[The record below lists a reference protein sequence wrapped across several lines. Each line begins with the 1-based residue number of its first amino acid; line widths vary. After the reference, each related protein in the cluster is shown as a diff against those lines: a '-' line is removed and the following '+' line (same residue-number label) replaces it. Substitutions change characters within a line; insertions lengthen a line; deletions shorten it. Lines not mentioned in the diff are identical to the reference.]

1 MPLTS
6 GTRIGSYELAG
17 AIGAGGMGEV
27 YRARDTKLGR
37 DVALKVLPA
46 LVASDPERL
55 ARFRR
60 EAQMLAALNDPH
72 IAQIYGFEDSGN
84 THALV
89 MELVD
94 GPTLAER
101 IAAGPVPI
109 PDALSIARQI
119 ATALDAA
126 HERGIVH
133 RDLKPANVKVR
144 DDGTVKVLDFGLAKA
159 LGPEGP
165 NATADVAN
173 SPTMTAHATEMGM
186 ILGTAA
192 YMAPE
197 QAKGRPVDKRADIW
211 AFGVVLFEMLTG
223 RRLFEGEDASE
234 ILAAVLRQ
242 EIDWSRLPDRT
253 PPAIRH
259 LLRRCLERDRKARL
273 RDIGDA
279 LSDLDAPAD
288 PTASPVTHSRLSRA
302 LPWIIATLAVL
313 AVAGVLAWARSRP
326 SAPPAGVIRANVL
339 IQGYAGFV
347 AVSHDGRQIAYSSL
361 GANGAS
367 LVRRRMDEL
376 ASQPIAGSE
385 TGITPLFSPDSQWIA
400 YTTLT
405 QPQRIKKIPVAGGTP
420 ITICDGSLFAGG
432 TWTDDDHLIFGGN
445 RGLMRVPAS
454 GGAPESLTTV
464 DKDKGEIFHLW
475 PQVLP
480 GERQL
485 LFTVVTGGGAEFAVL
500 DLANH
505 QYRTIAKGGIG
516 GRYVGNGYL
525 TYVRDSTLYAVPFDA
540 RRLAVAGDEIPV
552 VQGVTMP
559 ERSAIADYGVSDTG
573 LLVYVAAEAG
583 QNGTTLAWVDRHGD
597 ARVMPGASHQSWGR
611 GRLSPDGHRV
621 ANTLIRDGR
630 TDVWVMDTE
639 RGALTRLTFDGD
651 NQDPIWTP
659 DGRTI
664 VYWSRRTAPDK
675 SGIYRVAA
683 DGSGSAA
690 LVFATETPS
699 TPTSLSPSADR
710 LLLQQTNDRGQSQIF
725 TLPLARDGSSAG
737 EPRPLHDA
745 HADEADGEI
754 SPDGQ
759 WVAYQS
765 SESGDESIYVQ
776 PFPGPGATTR
786 ISADLGSAPRW
797 ARDGRSLYYW
807 SGAAVAASSALV
819 HVAIPPGMPLRPGAP
834 ETLFQMPHGSTWD
847 VSLERDR
854 FLVELPGTGLPKDA
868 VSTFVFVTNWF
879 DELRRHNRGGRP

>member
-1 MPLTS
+1 
-6 GTRIGSYELAG
+6 
-17 AIGAGGMGEV
+17 
-27 YRARDTKLGR
+27 
-37 DVALKVLPA
+37 
-46 LVASDPERL
+46 
-55 ARFRR
+55 
-60 EAQMLAALNDPH
+60 
-72 IAQIYGFEDSGN
+72 
-84 THALV
+84 
-89 MELVD
+89 
-94 GPTLAER
+94 
-101 IAAGPVPI
+101 
-109 PDALSIARQI
+109 
-119 ATALDAA
+119 
-126 HERGIVH
+126 
-133 RDLKPANVKVR
+133 LKPANVKVR
-144 DDGTVKVLDFGLAKA
+144 EDGAVKVLDFGLAKA
-159 LGPEGP
+159 FDSEGP
-165 NATADVAN
+165 NAATDVAN

-223 RRLFEGEDASE
+223 RRVFEGEDASE

-242 EIDWSRLPDRT
+242 DIDWSRLPART

-279 LSDLDAPAD
+279 VSDLDAPAD
-288 PTASPVTHSRLSRA
+288 PATPVPITRSRLSRA
-302 LPWIIATLAVL
+302 LPWIIAALAII
-313 AVAGVLAWARSRP
+313 AVAGVLAWARGRP
-326 SAPPAGVIRANVL
+326 SAPRANVVRANML
-339 IQGYAGFV
+339 IPGYAGFV
-347 AVSHDGRQIAYSSL
+347 AVSHDGAQIAYSSL

-367 LVRRRMDEL
+367 LVRRRMEEL
-376 ASQPIAGSE
+376 DSQPIAGSE
-385 TGITPLFSPDSQWIA
+385 TGVTPLFSPDGQWIA

-405 QPQRIKKIPVAGGTP
+405 QPQRIKKILVAGGTP
-420 ITICDGSLFAGG
+420 ITVCDGSLFGGG

-454 GGAPESLTTV
+454 GGTPESLTTV
-464 DKDKGEIFHLW
+464 DKDKGEIVHLW

-480 GERQL
+480 DGRHL
-485 LFTVVTGGGAEFAVL
+485 LFTVVTGSGAEFAVL
-500 DLANH
+500 DLASR
-505 QYRTIAKGGIG
+505 QCRTIAKGGIG
-516 GRYVGNGYL
+516 GRYIRNGFF

-540 RRLAVAGDEIPV
+540 KRLAVTGDEIPV
-552 VQGVTMP
+552 VQGVAMP

-573 LLVYVAAEAG
+573 LLVYMAANED
-583 QNGTTLAWVDRHGD
+583 QSGTTLAWVDRHGET
-597 ARVMPGASHQSWGR
+597 RVVPGATRQSWGR
-611 GRLSPDGHRV
+611 GRLAPDGRRV
-621 ANTLIRDGR
+621 ANTLLRDGR

-651 NQDPIWTP
+651 NQNPIWTP
-659 DGRTI
+659 DGHAI
-664 VYWSRRTAPDK
+664 VYWSRRTSPNT

-683 DGSGSAA
+683 DGSGAAA

-737 EPRPLHDA
+737 EPRPLHAA

-765 SESGDESIYVQ
+765 SESGDQSVYVQ

-819 HVAIPPGMPLRPGAP
+819 HVAIPSGLPLRPGAP
-834 ETLFQMPHGSTWD
+834 ETLFQMPHGTTWD
-847 VSLERDR
+847 VSPERDR
-854 FLVELPGTGLPKDA
+854 FLVELPGTGATKDA
-868 VSTFVFVTNWF
+868 VAPLVFVTNWF
-879 DELRRHNRGGRP
+879 EELRRRVGGRP